1 MPITFELLPNL
12 KGSGWKV
19 KIREK
24 ETVEPPHVTVIN
36 GLNAWRWDLR
46 KKKFMDKK
54 PPKKL
59 VPKAIVKFLK
69 ENHDAIVAAWDKKY
83 PLNKVTSGDEK

>member
-1 MPITFELLPNL
+1 MPITFDISADL
-12 KGSGWKV
+12 KKSGWKV

-36 GLNAWRWDLR
+36 GLKAWRWDLR
-46 KKKFMDKK
+46 EKKFMDKK

-59 VPKAIVKFLK
+59 VPTAIVKFLK
-69 ENHDAIVAAWDKKY
+69 ENHGDIVAAWDKKY
-83 PLNKVTSGDEK
+83 PLNKVASGDEK

>member
-1 MPITFELLPNL
+1 MPINFDISADL
-12 KGSGWKV
+12 KRSGWKV

-24 ETVEPPHVTVIN
+24 ETVEPPHVTVIK

-59 VPKAIVKFLK
+59 VPKPLVKFLT
-69 ENHDAIVAAWDKKY
+69 ENHEKIVASWDKKY
-83 PLNKVTSGDEK
+83 PLNKVDSGDSK

>member
-1 MPITFELLPNL
+1 MPVTFDLSAAL
-12 KGSGWKV
+12 KASGWKV

-36 GLNAWRWDLR
+36 GLQAWRWDLR
-46 KKKFMDKK
+46 KMKFMDKK

-59 VPKAIVKFLK
+59 VPKTIVDFLK
-69 ENHDAIVAAWDKKY
+69 KNHKEIVAAWDKKY
-83 PLNKVTSGDEK
+83 PLNTVDSGGKK